1 MADVKTYRAKDVMVI
16 YGAKQLHGFSEDS
29 IVSIKPRGEGTQT
42 YVSADGEVARSMD
55 PDKTIE
61 ITVTLAHTSESND
74 YLSQL
79 YEMDR
84 ETGKG
89 MLPISIKDLSGRT
102 LAQASEAWIS
112 NHAEVKRD
120 KNIAEQEWVFNT
132 GKANFSIGGND

>member
-1 MADVKTYRAKDVMVI
+1 MAEVKTYRAKDVMVI

-29 IVSIKPRGEGTQT
+29 VVSVKPHGEGAQL

-55 PDKTIE
+55 PDKTLE

-74 YLSQL
+74 YLSKL

-89 MLPISIKDLSGRT
+89 LLPISVKDLSGRT
-102 LAQASEAWIS
+102 LAQASEAWIT
-112 NHAEVKRD
+112 NHAEVKRA
-120 KNIAEQEWVFNT
+120 KNISEQEWVFNT
-132 GKANFSIGGND
+132 GKASFTVGGND